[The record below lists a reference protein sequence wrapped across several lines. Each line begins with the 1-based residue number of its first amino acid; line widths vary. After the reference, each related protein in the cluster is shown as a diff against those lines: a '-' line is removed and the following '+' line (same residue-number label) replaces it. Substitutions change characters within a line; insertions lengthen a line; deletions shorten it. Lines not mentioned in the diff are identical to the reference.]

1 MEPKQLPRNAT
12 NAHIAE
18 AVNMV
23 NQTLVIYG
31 RDIRTLMD
39 WKRGKEIAE
48 EAVKEYKVKE
58 EREADAAARRK
69 LNKSKLDV
77 LKDLTPLI
85 VGLTLLAYA
94 LAQHYGSHLVGN

>member
-1 MEPKQLPRNAT
+1 MAEQLPRNAT

-23 NQTLVIYG
+23 NQTLVAYG

-48 EAVKEYKVKE
+48 EAVKEYKAKE
-58 EREADAAARRK
+58 EREADAAERRK
-69 LNKSKLDV
+69 LNKSKLDI

-85 VGLTLLAYA
+85 IALTVLAYA
-94 LAQHYGSHLVGN
+94 VAQYLQTHALHR